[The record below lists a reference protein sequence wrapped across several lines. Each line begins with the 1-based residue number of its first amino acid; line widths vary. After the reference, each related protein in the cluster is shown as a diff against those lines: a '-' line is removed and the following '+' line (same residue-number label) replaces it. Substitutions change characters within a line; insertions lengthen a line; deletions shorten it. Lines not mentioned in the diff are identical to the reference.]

1 MRNLLWGNDMD
12 EQKIKTMLFAQFIGG
27 GGLLPPA
34 YLDNDERRI
43 WNKVVA
49 QIELAEMDRGEYR

>member
-1 MRNLLWGNDMD
+1 MD
-12 EQKIKTMLFAQFIGG
+12 EQKIKSMLFAQFIGG

-34 YLDNDERRI
+34 SLDNDERRI

-49 QIELAEMDRGEYR
+49 QIELAEMDQGDCHV